1 MPTIEELEARIKTL
15 EGNYLK
21 LSRKVFGDT
30 VAEVKIGVVYKCSP
44 GERVA
49 TGGYIDGIEHKQDKN
64 GKPWQSFKLAGSDG
78 KGVYAKHFGEWPTW
92 AAQGIAC
99 VVEEL
104 EVGSY
109 NSKNTYTVRKW
120 RAYGQ
125 NAKPKAYAEPAMQ
138 AQAPLDMGGQTFQ
151 GDDPPWVDD
160 TPRKPQTFV
169 SDEEAGVDPSTIKF

>member
-15 EGNYLK
+15 ERNYLK

-78 KGVYAKHFGEWPTW
+78 KGVYAKHFGEAPDWLHE
-92 AAQGIAC
+92 GVAC

-104 EVGSY
+104 EVASY
-109 NSKNTYTVRKW
+109 NGKNTYAVRSWKQ
-120 RAYGQ
+120 YG
-125 NAKPKAYAEPAMQ
+125 KAATPA
-138 AQAPLDMGGQTFQ
+138 P
-151 GDDPPWVDD
+151 
-160 TPRKPQTFV
+160 KPQPPPQKFAPP
-169 SDEEAGVDPSTIKF
+169 DDDVDANIPF